1 MPTTATTTPEFS
13 RPCAVERLPAGGM
26 AFDLEASP
34 AERAALARRFDLAG
48 LDRLTAKGRVEL
60 APGGLLEVRGR
71 LQAELSQRCVVTL
84 EPVPA
89 SVDTEF
95 RRLFTREA
103 LPPDAVGGV
112 EVEIDLDA
120 DVPEPLLG
128 EDGLDLG
135 EVAAEEMAV
144 ALDPY
149 PRSPNADAVLAEV
162 AARAAEEDRG
172 PFAVLAPLH
181 RGGGGSG
188 SSGDGP
194 H

>member
-1 MPTTATTTPEFS
+1 LPTTNKTTPEFS

-34 AERAALARRFDLAG
+34 AERVALARRFDLAG

-60 APGGLLEVRGR
+60 APGGLFEVRGR

-120 DVPEPLLG
+120 DVPEPLA

-144 ALDPY
+144 VLDPY
-149 PRSPNADAVLAEV
+149 PRSPNADAVLAEI

-181 RGGGGSG
+181 RGGG
-188 SSGDGP
+188 SGDGP

>member
-1 MPTTATTTPEFS
+1 LPTTPEFS
-13 RPCAVERLPAGGM
+13 RPCAIDRLPAGGT

-48 LDRLTAKGRVEL
+48 LDLLVARGRVEP
-60 APGGLLEVRGR
+60 APGGLIEVRGR
-71 LQAELSQRCVVTL
+71 LRADLSQRCVVTL

-89 SVDTEF
+89 AVDTEF

-103 LPPDAVGGV
+103 PPPVAAGGV
-112 EVEIDLDA
+112 EIEIDPDV
-120 DVPEPLLG
+120 DVPEPLG

-149 PRSPNADAVLAEV
+149 PRAPDADAVLAEV

-181 RGGGGSG
+181 RGGGGG
-188 SSGDGP
+188 GGGTGGSGDGP